1 MRRGRHRAECVRSVK
16 RTYRYIAAWT
26 AQVPR
31 PRTPDPTSRHL
42 RKRPWERAVQ
52 QWIMDLKGVVSQLP
66 PERKIVIELLA
77 SIVHDVLKSRVQ
89 SGFSSR
95 DQSRC

>member
-1 MRRGRHRAECVRSVK
+1 MRRGEHRAESVRAVK
-16 RTYRYIAAWT
+16 RTYDYIAAWT

-42 RKRPWERAVQ
+42 RKRPWERGVQ
-52 QWIMDLKGVVSQLP
+52 QWIMDCKDVVSKLP
-66 PERKIVIELLA
+66 LERKIAIELLA

-89 SGFSSR
+89 
-95 DQSRC
+95 

>member
-1 MRRGRHRAECVRSVK
+1 MRRGGHRAECVRAVK
-16 RTYRYIAAWT
+16 RTYNYIAAWT

-42 RKRPWERAVQ
+42 RKRPWERGLQ
-52 QWIMDLKGVVSQLP
+52 QWILDLKGVVSKLP

-77 SIVHDVLKSRVQ
+77 NILRDVWKSRVQ
-89 SGFSSR
+89 
-95 DQSRC
+95 